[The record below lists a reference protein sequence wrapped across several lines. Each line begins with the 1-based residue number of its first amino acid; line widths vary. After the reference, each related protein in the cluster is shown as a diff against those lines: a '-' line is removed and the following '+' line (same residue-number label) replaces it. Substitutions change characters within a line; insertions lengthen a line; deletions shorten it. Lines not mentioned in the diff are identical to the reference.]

1 MNNIILNQPNQSI
14 QEAFSFPND
23 SVSLLC
29 SRHGTPLNVKKNTV
43 FFSEDTLSAK
53 PYVYYLNDGICS
65 ICGQSKDGQEQ
76 TLLYQMPGDIIGHV
90 PYLISQSACSVL
102 YSYHRPMVI
111 AKTNCTV
118 HKIPVGEFLKM
129 CETDV
134 HFANYLLK
142 RLAYNYDMIISH
154 LKQIQEEPSAVVLCR
169 FLLRMAKETPSGLV
183 VPKLFTHKE
192 ISGYFGIHDITV
204 SRIIGSLKKSGYIS
218 RVPEGLLIVDK
229 EALQNIVLNQDTF
242 KY

>member
-1 MNNIILNQPNQSI
+1 MNKSI
-14 QEAFSFPND
+14 DNVQKKKTLSFPND
-23 SVSLLC
+23 SVKNLC
-29 SRHGTPLNVKKNTV
+29 LSCGVLQNVKKNTV
-43 FFSEDTLSAK
+43 FLNEDTLNGK
-53 PYVYYLNDGICS
+53 PYVYYLVDGICS
-65 ICGQSKDGQEQ
+65 ICGHSTEGQEQ
-76 TLLYQMPGDIIGHV
+76 TFLYQMPGDIIGHV
-90 PYLISQSACSVL
+90 PYLMPHGAYSVL
-102 YSYHRPMVI
+102 YSYQRPIVL

-118 HKIPVGEFLKM
+118 YKIPAPDFLKL

-134 HFANYLLK
+134 QFSNYLLK
-142 RLAYNYDMIISH
+142 RLAFNYDMVISH

-169 FLLRMAKETPSGLV
+169 FLLRMADKTSKGLI

-204 SRIIGSLKKSGYIS
+204 SRMMGSLKKLGYID

-229 EALQNIVLNQDTF
+229 EALQSIVMNQDSF

>member
-1 MNNIILNQPNQSI
+1 MNKSIDNVQKLNKHTFPDESVAQLCFTHGILQ
-14 QEAFSFPND
+14 
-23 SVSLLC
+23 
-29 SRHGTPLNVKKNTV
+29 NVKKNTV
-43 FFSEDTLSAK
+43 FFDDDTLESK
-53 PYVYYLNDGICS
+53 PYVYYLVEGTCS
-65 ICGQSKDGQEQ
+65 ICGQSLEGQEQ
-76 TLLYQMPGDIIGHV
+76 TLLYQMPGDIIGHI
-90 PYLISQSACSVL
+90 PYLMPHGAFSVL
-102 YSYHRPMVI
+102 YSYQRPRVI

-118 HKIPVGEFLKM
+118 YKIPVPAFLKQ

-134 HFANYLLK
+134 VFSNYLLK
-142 RLAYNYDMIISH
+142 RLAFNYDMVISH

-169 FLLRMAKETPSGLV
+169 FLLRMASETPQGLV

-204 SRIIGSLKKSGYIS
+204 SRMMSSLKKRGYID
-218 RVPEGLLIVDK
+218 RIPEGLLIVDK